1 MIMDIGE
8 RSKKYVQY
16 HIDKTFFPTFEEKIM
31 VNGLWHEADGNIRYE
46 GLVEEEDGSQS
57 SYLFPIFDPKSSE
70 FDNYG
75 LDK

>member
-1 MIMDIGE
+1 M
-8 RSKKYVQY
+8 
-16 HIDKTFFPTFEEKIM
+16 DKTFFPTFEEKIM